1 MVQKI
6 KDIIMIQLNIIT
18 QNEDQANR
26 ITDLL
31 HEHGLVTNEYI
42 LKEVIGRVPN
52 QEGKLT
58 SISEVLIVG
67 TTKALLFST
76 INKLLKVHYPKETPI
91 IYAVPIVYMDESQ
104 TQDVIE
110 GTAKV

>member
-1 MVQKI
+1 
-6 KDIIMIQLNIIT
+6 MIQLHIIT
-18 QNEDQANR
+18 KNEDQANR

-42 LKEVIGRVPN
+42 LKEVVGRVPD

-76 INKLLKVHYPKETPI
+76 INQLLKVHYPENTPI

-104 TQDVIE
+104 TQDVME
-110 GTAKV
+110 GTAKI